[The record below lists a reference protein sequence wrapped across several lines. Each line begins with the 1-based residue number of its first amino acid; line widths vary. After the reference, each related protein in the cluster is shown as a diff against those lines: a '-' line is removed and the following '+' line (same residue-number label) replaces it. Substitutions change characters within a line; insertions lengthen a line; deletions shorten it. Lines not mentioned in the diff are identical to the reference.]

1 MDFPKS
7 PITIDE
13 KNLLRF
19 KRKKGIL
26 CLNNSNSSL
35 TPIDLSKST
44 QMKKKFFENQ
54 NSRKIKLFKKKII
67 QNKLNKIIEKYNN
80 NDNLIIRR
88 SSSNNNSNKRIE
100 FINYSNLNL
109 KNSLSNESIII
120 NNEQNKINYEDIYY
134 YVQIKLEENKNK
146 IETFFHNNNK
156 NFNDIID
163 FYNKFPDLITKIIL
177 NEINN
182 QKDNLKSF
190 SGNIERILNIS
201 LIKKLFFNDIISSI
215 FYRNAFINFQNEEI
229 IKNDIINIINKKLS
243 DLIELG
249 NKILKDKKSDNNV
262 FFFPTIKF
270 MDEYYKMLK
279 VKRQFDK
286 NLLKLSHNFR
296 LKKNTSK
303 MNIKKYII
311 NNNND
316 TSKCISIE
324 KKIIEDEEKSK
335 KKELKRRKKEDELM
349 KIFTESLRN
358 IDNDNNYF
366 SDENIK
372 WNQKYLDLNEEN
384 KLLLYRI
391 NQKKKIKESLNIKSL
406 SGDKIKN
413 DNKKLFNGVKEMSK
427 FEKEKSK
434 LLKEIC
440 EYIKSLKLRGN
451 INYEE
456 IKLCEQFQN
465 KIILLSNKVNNN
477 FNCLREEFIL
487 LKNKSKNK
495 KFVEDNINFR
505 TINNQVNFFNY
516 QFIFQRFLFLKNK
529 KSNKMIITNSSI

>member
-1 MDFPKS
+1 MLEKKNNNIFLFFSFFHNFLYKIFLIFFLNMDFPKS

-296 LKKNTSK
+296 LKKNTPK

-324 KKIIEDEEKSK
+324 KKI
-335 KKELKRRKKEDELM
+335 RR
-349 KIFTESLRN
+349 
-358 IDNDNNYF
+358 
-366 SDENIK
+366 
-372 WNQKYLDLNEEN
+372 
-384 KLLLYRI
+384 
-391 NQKKKIKESLNIKSL
+391 
-406 SGDKIKN
+406 
-413 DNKKLFNGVKEMSK
+413 
-427 FEKEKSK
+427 
-434 LLKEIC
+434 
-440 EYIKSLKLRGN
+440 
-451 INYEE
+451 
-456 IKLCEQFQN
+456 
-465 KIILLSNKVNNN
+465 
-477 FNCLREEFIL
+477 
-487 LKNKSKNK
+487 
-495 KFVEDNINFR
+495 
-505 TINNQVNFFNY
+505 
-516 QFIFQRFLFLKNK
+516 
-529 KSNKMIITNSSI
+529 